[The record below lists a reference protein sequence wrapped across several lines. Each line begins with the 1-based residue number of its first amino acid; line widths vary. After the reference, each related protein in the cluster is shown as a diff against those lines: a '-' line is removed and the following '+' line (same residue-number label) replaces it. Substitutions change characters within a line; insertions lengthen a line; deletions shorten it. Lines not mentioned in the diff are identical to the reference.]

1 MVIAVA
7 GEVAVPVCVAMET
20 LWEQTERILDWVAGR
35 LEVLQA
41 VPVLQAVEMDDFVVA
56 SSRIRRGLSPTTNNN
71 QYFWDLGKLTP

>member
-7 GEVAVPVCVAMET
+7 AEVAVPGCVVMET

-56 SSRIRRGLSPTTNNN
+56 SSRIRHGLAPTKNN